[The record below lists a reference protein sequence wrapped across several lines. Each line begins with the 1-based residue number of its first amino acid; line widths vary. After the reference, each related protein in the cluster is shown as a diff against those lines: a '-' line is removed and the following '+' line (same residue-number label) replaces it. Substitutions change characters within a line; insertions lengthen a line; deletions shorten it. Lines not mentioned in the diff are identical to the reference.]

1 LNNVI
6 VFAASLLLLSGCKNN
21 AAQQAEIVQKDTTF
35 DRLLWQ
41 QYHCPD
47 DEDEYVYKWNW
58 AYEVRDSLGIE
69 DLDSLAQLSY
79 QFESDYEARFG
90 GVTSD
95 MVIGADAY
103 AGAARFR
110 MLNVY
115 QALAELMYDTPLGA
129 EANCYF
135 EDFVLW
141 EKVFV
146 EYANNCDN
154 EGSIRFIELPM
165 YYKELADMRT
175 EVLEEE
181 LKCLSNSGVDS
192 ISKAIKK
199 EPKWNGAD
207 RAIRKWYDYRM
218 SMADK
223 LQKVDSRKGQ
233 CLREYTLKQIRSFK
247 SNSYNNANT

>member
-1 LNNVI
+1 MKKLNIMI

-21 AAQQAEIVQKDTTF
+21 AAQQAEIVQEDTTF

-79 QFESDYEARFG
+79 QFESDYEAHFG

-115 QALAELMYDTPLGA
+115 QALAELMSDTPLGT

-141 EKVFV
+141 EKVLV
-146 EYANNCDN
+146 EYANN
-154 EGSIRFIELPM
+154 
-165 YYKELADMRT
+165 
-175 EVLEEE
+175 
-181 LKCLSNSGVDS
+181 
-192 ISKAIKK
+192 
-199 EPKWNGAD
+199 
-207 RAIRKWYDYRM
+207 
-218 SMADK
+218 
-223 LQKVDSRKGQ
+223 
-233 CLREYTLKQIRSFK
+233 
-247 SNSYNNANT
+247 